1 MKSIGMSRKVD
12 DLGRIVLP
20 VELRRQLGIRAGDE
34 LDISVDGSTVLLS
47 KIESRCIF
55 CDSLDQLR
63 GYREKQVCG
72 NCVTELTGP
81 GAGSASTASG
91 VGATGAAAT
100 SPPATTPTGPPSGA

>member
-34 LDISVDGSTVLLS
+34 LDISVDGSMVLLS
-47 KIESRCIF
+47 KIESRCVF

-63 GYREKQVCG
+63 GYKEKQVCG
-72 NCVTELTGP
+72 NCVTELSG
-81 GAGSASTASG
+81 GGSAGNSS
-91 VGATGAAAT
+91 GAASPAAT
-100 SPPATTPTGPPSGA
+100 PAAPPAGL

>member
-34 LDISVDGSTVLLS
+34 LDISVDGSMVLLS
-47 KIESRCIF
+47 KIESRCVF
-55 CDSLDQLR
+55 CDSVDQLR

-72 NCVTELTGP
+72 NCVTELSGP
-81 GAGSASTASG
+81 GAGSAGGGTAP
-91 VGATGAAAT
+91 AAASQPAAT
-100 SPPATTPTGPPSGA
+100 PAPPASA

>member
-34 LDISVDGSTVLLS
+34 LDISVDGSMVLLS
-47 KIESRCIF
+47 KIESRCVF
-55 CDSLDQLR
+55 CDSMDSLR
-63 GYREKQVCG
+63 AHKEKQICG

-81 GAGSASTASG
+81 AGGAPAATAP
-91 VGATGAAAT
+91 AAA
-100 SPPATTPTGPPSGA
+100 PSSAV

>member
-34 LDISVDGSTVLLS
+34 LDIAVDGATVLLH
-47 KIESRCIF
+47 KIESRCVF
-55 CDSLDQLR
+55 CDSLEGLK

-72 NCVTELTGP
+72 NCVTEL
-81 GAGSASTASG
+81 SAP
-91 VGATGAAAT
+91 AAA
-100 SPPATTPTGPPSGA
+100 PAAAPSVG

>member
-34 LDISVDGSTVLLS
+34 LDIAVDGATVLLH
-47 KIESRCIF
+47 KIESRCVF
-55 CDSLDQLR
+55 CDSLESLK

-72 NCVTELTGP
+72 NCVTELSAP
-81 GAGSASTASG
+81 AGAPPVAAPS
-91 VGATGAAAT
+91 VG
-100 SPPATTPTGPPSGA
+100 